1 MTITQ
6 GVTHRFAEPHI
17 RALVPAEA
25 ARYSTFA
32 ERLFR
37 ETYVDGYDPADI
49 DQYVSHAFSAEQ

>member
-6 GVTHRFAEPHI
+6 GVAHRFAEPHI

-25 ARYSTFA
+25 ARYSEFA

-49 DQYVSHAFSAEQ
+49 DQ